1 VEDHACGGV
10 GGGRGGRVLHRDHRP
25 GAATEVA
32 AGAAELEVVGE
43 ERQRPVH
50 DRTRRPHLERGRTRT
65 RLRLEDRR
73 RGGSD
78 GGDDQTRGGRVGLLH
93 LERCF
98 RHFTDVHADTGPTGA
113 LDDEV
118 VPPVVAGKDQ
128 VAGGGSLGGQDDQ
141 PLCGGAAHAVALQVH
156 GEGRR
161 GRVTGGARAGV
172 FVR

>member
-1 VEDHACGGV
+1 
-10 GGGRGGRVLHRDHRP
+10 
-25 GAATEVA
+25 A

-65 RLRLEDRR
+65 RLRLEDRG

-93 LERCF
+93 LERGF
-98 RHFTDVHADTGPTGA
+98 RHFPDVHADAGPAGA

-118 VPPVVAGKDQ
+118 VAAVVAGEDE
-128 VAGGGSLGGQDDQ
+128 VAGGGSLGGQDDEA
-141 PLCGGAAHAVALQVH
+141 LGGGAAHAVALQVD
-156 GEGRR
+156 GQGCR
-161 GRVTGGARAGV
+161 GRVTGGA
-172 FVR
+172 